1 MRSLLALLLAMSALA
16 LSGCV
21 ADAGDAAWARDCSTQ
36 TGDAFARTADVLL
49 PKEAQSERP
58 RVSVE
63 AREGQTLV
71 ANAVWRST
79 VGQAQV
85 VFDGPSQHLVQV
97 GSTFSS
103 VTNSVPAGTYT
114 LSLEGAPVAQGVSY
128 TLHLVA
134 TGCTPA

>member
-1 MRSLLALLLAMSALA
+1 MRPVMALLLAASALA

-21 ADAGDAAWARDCSTQ
+21 ADAGGQAWGRDCSTQ
-36 TGDAFARTADVLL
+36 TGQAVARTADVLL
-49 PKEAQSERP
+49 PKEAPSERP
-58 RVSVE
+58 TVRVE

-79 VGQAQV
+79 AGQAQA

-103 VTNSVPAGTYT
+103 VTSSVPAGAYT
-114 LSLEGAPVAQGVSY
+114 LSLEGSPLAQGVSY
-128 TLHLVA
+128 TLQLVA